1 MGLTHLINEKAGNL
15 STGQKKLLELAR
27 ILMMN
32 PKLILLDEPAAG
44 INPTLINSLSKVILD
59 INKKQR
65 IDFVIIEHNMDFI
78 MSLSD
83 EIIVMAEGKT
93 LFKGSPEEVRKNDKV
108 LNSYLGYSEK

>member
-1 MGLTHLINEKAGNL
+1 
-15 STGQKKLLELAR
+15 
-27 ILMMN
+27 MMK

-44 INPTLINSLSKVILD
+44 INPTLINSLSEVIID
-59 INKKQR
+59 INKKQK

-93 LFKGSPEEVRKNDKV
+93 LIKGSPDEVRNNSKV
-108 LNSYLGYSEK
+108 LDSYLGYNEK